1 MTDRPNQ
8 DRDPVS
14 RLAFTNLGQAVALT
28 PLEQARIDYA
38 RARADQHNVRELY
51 FLELALQAPDDDSAR
66 ILELYAYDAYQDAQ
80 AITTEHNLDD

>member
-14 RLAFTNLGQAVALT
+14 RLAFTNLGQIALT

-51 FLELALQAPDDDSAR
+51 FLELALGAPDDDSAR
-66 ILELYAYDAYQDAQ
+66 VLELYAYDAYQDAQ
-80 AITTEHNLDD
+80 AITREHNLND